1 MRGRRQS
8 LPRRLGLALAAS
20 ALFSG
25 ALLGQSS
32 EGLNDYNGGPFTRG
46 PVYEA
51 PFSAEAVT
59 TVNLTFPDG
68 RRLAQRTTARYY
80 RDGNGRVRVEHVM
93 EGLPAAR
100 SPAERG
106 IRLVIAP
113 NPCEPHAWA
122 VDPVTRTAY
131 RFFPSWLSAMTVG
144 ASSYLPIPLDGGGQF
159 LHIARADG
167 VVDRETNVPPGTLVD
182 DEPLGMRRIS
192 GLDVVGRRVTMTTAT
207 GQIGNDAPVV
217 VRDEGWYSPDLHL
230 VVAVD
235 YSDSRYGTVRYRL
248 TNLHRE
254 DPPSGLFVLPDGYDT
269 NAWSLPG
276 TATLGFRPLAAI
288 AAPAAPRVRRP

>member
-1 MRGRRQS
+1 MGGRQ
-8 LPRRLGLALAAS
+8 LLRRCVGLVLAALALLPEAIV
-20 ALFSG
+20 
-25 ALLGQSS
+25 GQSPQAPD
-32 EGLNDYNGGPFTRG
+32 DYNGGPFTRG

-59 TVNLTFPDG
+59 TVNLRFPDG
-68 RRLAQRTTARYY
+68 RRLAQRTTARYF
-80 RDGNGRVRVEHVM
+80 RDGNGRVRVEHLM

-106 IRLVIAP
+106 IRLVIAS
-113 NPCEPHAWA
+113 NPCEPHASA
-122 VDPVTRTAY
+122 VDPVTRTAH
-131 RFFPSWLSAMTVG
+131 RFFPSWLSAMTIG

-159 LHIARADG
+159 LHIERAVG
-167 VVDRETNVPPGTLVD
+167 VVDRGAIVPPGTLVD
-182 DEPLGMRRIS
+182 DAPLGMRRFS

-248 TNLHRE
+248 TNLRRE
-254 DPPSGLFVLPDGYDT
+254 DQPSELFVLPEGYDA
-269 NAWSLPG
+269 NAWTLPG
-276 TATLGFRPLAAI
+276 TAIIGFRPLAAI
-288 AAPAAPRVRRP
+288 VAPPVPRARRP